1 MRQFVFVRHVGSEVA
16 ECARIKSEGAT
27 NVPVRRSGFPGMG
40 LAAVHEE
47 YLPRRCRVLRA
58 PIRVLLNALLDQ
70 SDDEVFM
77 RVTREAMLDV
87 MRMHDFHRIRRAKT
101 MKANPLCR
109 LRHNEKAPRSIAQV
123 SSIFSQN
130 NVA

>member
-1 MRQFVFVRHVGSEVA
+1 MYPSAVADSPVWGSLPSTKNICPAGVV
-16 ECARIKSEGAT
+16 CSE
-27 NVPVRRSGFPGMG
+27 P
-40 LAAVHEE
+40 
-47 YLPRRCRVLRA
+47 